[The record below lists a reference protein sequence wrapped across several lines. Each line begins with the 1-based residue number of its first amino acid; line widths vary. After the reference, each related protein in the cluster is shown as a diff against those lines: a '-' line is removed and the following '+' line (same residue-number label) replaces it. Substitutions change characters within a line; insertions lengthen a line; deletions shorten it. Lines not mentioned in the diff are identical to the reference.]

1 MGLWSPVRTLTEPGH
16 VDEVRAGEKLET
28 AVVRKTG
35 VGRWSGGQRGNR
47 VESQELAAMLENE
60 IG

>member
-1 MGLWSPVRTLTEPGH
+1 MGLWSPVRPLTEPGH
-16 VDEVRAGEKLET
+16 VDEVRVGEKFM
-28 AVVRKTG
+28 